1 MKFLASL
8 LNGLHNTIG
17 ISTPPPDKV
26 VLAAAIWVGSA
37 LFILAVLFI
46 LLQYII

>member
-26 VLAAAIWVGSA
+26 GLAAAIWIVSL
-37 LFILAVLFI
+37 LFIVLVLFI
-46 LLQYII
+46 LVQYIL

>member
-1 MKFLASL
+1 MKLLASF

-26 VLAAAIWVGSA
+26 VLAAAIWAGSIV
-37 LFILAVLFI
+37 FILAVLFI
-46 LLQYII
+46 LVQYII

>member
-1 MKFLASL
+1 MKFLTSL

-26 VLAAAIWVGSA
+26 LWAAAIWVVSA
-37 LFILAVLFI
+37 LFIVGVLFV
-46 LLQYII
+46 LLEYIM